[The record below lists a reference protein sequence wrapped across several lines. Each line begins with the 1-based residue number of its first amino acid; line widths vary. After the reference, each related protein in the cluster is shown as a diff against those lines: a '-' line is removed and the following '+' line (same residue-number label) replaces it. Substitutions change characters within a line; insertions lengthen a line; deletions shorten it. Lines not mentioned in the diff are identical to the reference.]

1 MINAAELEQLAES
14 SSLKL
19 VGTQSLVIDSPA
31 SSEPVTLEQA
41 KAHLRQPLPDDDDY
55 ISGLIT
61 AARQMAEGRLNRTL
75 VQREL
80 TARFASCDGRFYL
93 NKPPI
98 VSVES
103 VTYLDAEGVEQTVA
117 PAGYRL
123 QTSNE
128 LPRLFATLGAEWP
141 SLLPTGGEFQV
152 EYIAGYAPGEVPQPI
167 VQWMLLV
174 IGALYAHRESMTAGV
189 KVEMIPEEFNRWLLQ
204 PYMVYE

>member
-1 MINAAELEQLAES
+1 MINATELEELAGDS
-14 SSLKL
+14 PQL
-19 VGTQSLVIDSPA
+19 VGAQSLVVDSPA
-31 SSEPVTLEQA
+31 SSEPITLEQA
-41 KAHLRQPLPDDDDY
+41 KAHLRVVNPDEDDY

-75 VQREL
+75 VRREL
-80 TARFASCDGRFYL
+80 TARFASSDGRFYL
-93 NKPPI
+93 SKPPI

-103 VTYLDAEGVEQTVA
+103 VTYLDADDVEQTVA
-117 PAGYRL
+117 PTGYRL

-128 LPRLFATLGAEWP
+128 LPRLFATSGAEWP
-141 SLLPTGGEFQV
+141 GLLPEGGEFQV
-152 EYIAGYAPGEVPQPI
+152 EYTAGYAPGEVPRPI
-167 VQWMLLV
+167 TQWMLLV